1 MKLITEYVENNLEVI
16 AEQKKNGDKNY
27 FIEGVFMQSNKK
39 NRNGRVY
46 EKATLE
52 NAVNK
57 YITEQVKTG
66 RAVGELNHPEGP
78 TVNLDKVSHKINSLH
93 WQGNDVVGKASI
105 LKTPMGKIVEGLLDG
120 GVKLGVSSR
129 GMGSLV
135 SRKGAQYVGDDF
147 MLSTIDIVQDPSAPS
162 AFVNGVMEGVE
173 WVWDNGVLQP
183 QDIELIE
190 TEIKSTKS
198 SHLPEVEIRAF
209 KNFLSKINSQN
220 NRGI

>member
-1 MKLITEYVENNLEVI
+1 MKLITEYVDRDLDILVE
-16 AEQKKNGDKNY
+16 AKKNGEKNY
-27 FIEGVFMQSNKK
+27 FIEGVFMQSNSK
-39 NRNGRVY
+39 NKNGRVY
-46 EKATLE
+46 DKKVLEKA
-52 NAVNK
+52 VDK
-57 YITEQVKTG
+57 YIKDQVQTG

-78 TVNLDKVSHKINSLH
+78 TVNLDKVSHKITNLR
-93 WQGNDVVGKASI
+93 WEGNDVVGKASI
-105 LKTPMGKIVEGLLDG
+105 LKTPMGQIVEGLLDG

-135 SRKGAQYVGDDF
+135 QKNGAQYVGDDF

-173 WVWDNGVLQP
+173 WVWDNGLIHRR
-183 QDIELIE
+183 DIENIE
-190 TEIKSTKS
+190 TEIRSTS
-198 SHLPEVEIRAF
+198 SRNLPEVEIRAF

>member
-16 AEQKKNGDKNY
+16 AEQKKNGEKNY

-52 NAVNK
+52 NAVEK
-57 YITEQVKTG
+57 YVTEQVKTG

-78 TVNLDKVSHKINSLH
+78 TVNLDKVSHKIEDLH
-93 WQGNDVVGKASI
+93 WQGSDVIGKASI
-105 LKTPMGKIVEGLLDG
+105 LKTPMGKIVEGLLEG

-135 SRKGAQYVGDDF
+135 SKKGAQYVGDDF

-183 QDIELIE
+183 QDIEIIE
-190 TEIKSTKS
+190 TEIKSTPRRG
-198 SHLPEVEIRAF
+198 LPEVEIKAF

-220 NRGI
+220 NRG

>member
-16 AEQKKNGDKNY
+16 AEQKKNGEKNY

-52 NAVNK
+52 NAVEK
-57 YITEQVKTG
+57 YVTEQVKTG

-78 TVNLDKVSHKINSLH
+78 TVNLDKVSHKIEDLH
-93 WQGNDVVGKASI
+93 WQGSDVIGKASI
-105 LKTPMGKIVEGLLDG
+105 LKTPMGKIDEGLLEG

-135 SRKGAQYVGDDF
+135 SKNGAQYVGDDF

-173 WVWDNGVLQP
+173 WVWDNGLIRQR
-183 QDIELIE
+183 DIEEIE
-190 TEIKSTKS
+190 TEIKSTSKVN
-198 SHLPEVEIRAF
+198 LPEAEIRAF
-209 KNFLSKINSQN
+209 KNFLSKLNLKS
-220 NRGI
+220 

>member
-1 MKLITEYVENNLEVI
+1 MTLITEYVDNELEII
-16 AEQKKNGDKNY
+16 AEAKKDGSKNY
-27 FIEGVFMQSNKK
+27 FIEGVFMQSNQK
-39 NRNGRVY
+39 NKNGRIY

-52 NAVNK
+52 KAVNK
-57 YITEQVKTG
+57 YVTEQVKTG

-78 TVNLDKVSHKINSLH
+78 TVNLDKVSHKINELR
-93 WQGNDVVGKASI
+93 WQGSDVVGKASI
-105 LKTPMGKIVEGLLDG
+105 LKTPMGQIVEGLLEG

-135 SRKGAQYVGDDF
+135 QKNGAQYVGDDF
-147 MLSTIDIVQDPSAPS
+147 MLSTIDVVQDPSAPS

-173 WVWDNGVLQP
+173 WVWDNGLIHRR
-183 QDIELIE
+183 DIETIE
-190 TEIKSTKS
+190 TEIRSTS
-198 SHLPEVEIRAF
+198 SRNLPEVEIRAF